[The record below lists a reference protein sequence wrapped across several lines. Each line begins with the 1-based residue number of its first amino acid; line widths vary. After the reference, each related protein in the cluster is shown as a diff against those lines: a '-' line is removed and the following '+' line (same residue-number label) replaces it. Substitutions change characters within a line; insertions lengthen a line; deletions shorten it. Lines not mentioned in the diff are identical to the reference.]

1 MDSPK
6 GVLDNAGIRELASAV
21 IREQIT
27 PQASYHHTNA
37 KRMHDLDH
45 RLHEIG
51 NFLMGAVIASCV
63 LFVAGYILVH
73 ELVVGMTNVFIVL
86 TAGLPAIGAAVF
98 GLRGHGEHLLA
109 ASRSE
114 QTAFG
119 LERNAARLA
128 QTGRLEP
135 LANELEATA
144 AIMLADLNEWTL
156 AYRERA
162 LEVPA

>member
-1 MDSPK
+1 M
-6 GVLDNAGIRELASAV
+6 
-21 IREQIT
+21 
-27 PQASYHHTNA
+27 
-37 KRMHDLDH
+37 
-45 RLHEIG
+45 
-51 NFLMGAVIASCV
+51 IASCV